1 VEPTDRL
8 AALLIGLFN
17 IALAPQRKK
26 MSAALNAR
34 LRTALHDAVSPGD
47 PIYDL
52 LDELL
57 DEVPR
62 PPPRPVNEYATVS
75 FEATP
80 DFERWKKQRS
90 ER

>member
-1 VEPTDRL
+1 MDPIDRL

-26 MSAALNAR
+26 MSAALAER

-52 LDELL
+52 LEDLL
-57 DEVPR
+57 DT
-62 PPPRPVNEYATVS
+62 PPPRREYSTVN
-75 FEATP
+75 FEVP
-80 DFERWKKQRS
+80 PEVGRWKAQRDG
-90 ER
+90 R

>member
-1 VEPTDRL
+1 MDPIDRL
-8 AALLIGLFN
+8 SALLIGLFN

-26 MSAALNAR
+26 MSATLAER

-52 LDELL
+52 LEDLL
-57 DEVPR
+57 DT
-62 PPPRPVNEYATVS
+62 PPPRPRNEYSTVN
-75 FEATP
+75 FEVP
-80 DFERWKKQRS
+80 PEVDRWKAQRG

>member
-1 VEPTDRL
+1 MDPIDRL

-26 MSAALNAR
+26 MSAALAER

-52 LDELL
+52 LEDLL
-57 DEVPR
+57 DT
-62 PPPRPVNEYATVS
+62 PPRPAREYSTVS
-75 FEATP
+75 FEVP
-80 DFERWKKQRS
+80 PEVDRWKAQRG

>member
-1 VEPTDRL
+1 MDPIDRL

-26 MSAALNAR
+26 MSAALTER

-52 LDELL
+52 LEDLL
-57 DEVPR
+57 DT
-62 PPPRPVNEYATVS
+62 PPPRPRNDYATVS
-75 FEATP
+75 FETSP
-80 DFERWKKQRS
+80 DFDRWKAQRG

>member
-1 VEPTDRL
+1 MDPIDRL

-26 MSAALNAR
+26 MSAALAER

-52 LDELL
+52 LEDLL
-57 DEVPR
+57 DTPPRGREYSTVNFEVP
-62 PPPRPVNEYATVS
+62 PEV
-75 FEATP
+75 
-80 DFERWKKQRS
+80 DRWKAQRG